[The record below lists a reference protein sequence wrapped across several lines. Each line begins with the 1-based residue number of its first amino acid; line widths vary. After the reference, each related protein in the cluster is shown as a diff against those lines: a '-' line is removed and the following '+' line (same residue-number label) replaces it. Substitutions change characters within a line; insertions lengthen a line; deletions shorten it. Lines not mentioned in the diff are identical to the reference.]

1 MADVKITLPTCIP
14 KSDEAVKRK
23 IVAFGIAHLS
33 PLAFV
38 RLAALKA
45 AKMSPVVGVRVPF
58 SKLSVLSMPFLVIT
72 TCLDH

>member
-23 IVAFGIAHLS
+23 RVAFGIAHLS

-45 AKMSPVVGVRVPF
+45 AKMSPVVGVACSF
-58 SKLSVLSMPFLVIT
+58 FEALGSVDAIPGHYDMP
-72 TCLDH
+72 